1 MVAHK
6 PDQLLKQH
14 PKEKSRRD
22 QKEYRLSYRMN
33 KKMLT
38 IAPDSSPS
46 PKLVSLFGQ
55 VGSLSTR
62 SPNRYAMANNDT
74 ASILARLN
82 MGDNTQIRSSLG
94 EPSHVEWLLLGA
106 ALSLDSDCI
115 LCGFSQTTCVA
126 IGSTTGTSYRGD
138 HYDGRERE
146 RERERETRCCQQS
159 THVKSRVLAE
169 RPDRGNSQK
178 AKQFSRREASFCRHT
193 RVAGQEFYSVPRV
206 IAVKPLKE
214 GAGMFTEA

>member
-6 PDQLLKQH
+6 PDQLLKQQ

-33 KKMLT
+33 KNMLT

-126 IGSTTGTSYRGD
+126 IRSTTGTSYRGD
-138 HYDGRERE
+138 HYNGRERE
-146 RERERETRCCQQS
+146 RERLDVVNNP
-159 THVKSRVLAE
+159 H
-169 RPDRGNSQK
+169 
-178 AKQFSRREASFCRHT
+178 
-193 RVAGQEFYSVPRV
+193 
-206 IAVKPLKE
+206 
-214 GAGMFTEA
+214 M